1 MINITIISVQ
11 YQSLYGRPM
20 HTSGCLSTRQEIIM
34 QDKTDGSIPE
44 DTPSLAREENHKF
57 DLDLRVE
64 LGHRLRE
71 ILIRKRLKQ
80 RELATLLAIQQPE
93 VSHLFNGHFTRFTV
107 DKLIQL
113 FDRVGWVVKFQ
124 IYPRQTD

>member
-1 MINITIISVQ
+1 MMKDENNVSISK
-11 YQSLYGRPM
+11 YA
-20 HTSGCLSTRQEIIM
+20 
-34 QDKTDGSIPE
+34 
-44 DTPSLAREENHKF
+44 PSLAREENNKF
-57 DLDLRVE
+57 DLDLRAE

-93 VSHLFNGHFTRFTV
+93 VSHLFNGHFTRFTI

-113 FDRVGWVVKFQ
+113 FNRLGWVVKFQ
-124 IYPRQTD
+124 IYPRETD